1 MKCCICGK
9 QCENQWGNNP
19 WPLKTKGTGRCC
31 NVCNEKYVLIA
42 RSIMATDIEEVIKY
56 IEKKKQ

>member
-19 WPLKTKGTGRCC
+19 RPLKTKGTGRRC
-31 NVCNEKYVLIA
+31 NICNEKYVLLA
-42 RSIMATDIEEVIKY
+42 RSIMVTDIEEVIKY
-56 IEKKKQ
+56 IEKKKK